1 MKKSFSQRCHASKFR
16 RENFHE
22 LPRDLEIHR
31 FSPSKVS
38 CYTVSCLYITQS
50 TNFLIPLV
58 KTQCMYCFHS
68 EYCCKSFFGKLSQSL
83 AVSLSKQLHLLCFYS
98 CNCLPTLVFSHFQQ
112 DISLHALIY
121 LLPLSH
127 QCHLF
132 ITLQEQWTVRS
143 KGLLQDFANDQLDRP
158 TQRPRTYSEASQ
170 LEEDEDYQRI
180 RGR

>member
-1 MKKSFSQRCHASKFR
+1 MPQNFAEKTFTNCHETLKFTGFLPQRFLAIRYPVCISPKARTSW
-16 RENFHE
+16 FH
-22 LPRDLEIHR
+22 LWKH
-31 FSPSKVS
+31 K
-38 CYTVSCLYITQS
+38 
-50 TNFLIPLV
+50 
-58 KTQCMYCFHS
+58 CMYCFHS
-68 EYCCKSFFGKLSQSL
+68 EYCCKSFFGKRSQSL

-180 RGR
+180 RGW